1 MHMYVCISTGENCKN
16 VCICVQPYLK
26 VGELGV
32 VKVRVDVQ
40 RGAHH

>member
-1 MHMYVCISTGENCKN
+1 MEDVNKHAFIQMCVH
-16 VCICVQPYLK
+16 VCVQPYLK